1 LRLVRIAAAC
11 VLASLTLALPTSAEA
26 NHASNVMVA
35 QINKVR
41 ARHGLPPLRSSPSL
55 NRSSRRFARTMIRRD
70 FFGHRSRVSASRRFR
85 RLGEA
90 LAMHSGRRPGVRGT
104 LRGWLRSPSHRKLVL
119 TRSRRYVGAGMARGR
134 LGRGRA
140 VIWVMQVG
148 KL

>member
-1 LRLVRIAAAC
+1 LRLARIAAAC
-11 VLASLTLALPTSAEA
+11 VLASLTLALPAPAEA

-35 QINKVR
+35 KINKVR

-90 LAMHSGRRPGVRGT
+90 LAMHSGRRPGVSST

>member
-1 LRLVRIAAAC
+1 VRLVRIALAC
-11 VLASLTLALPTSAEA
+11 ALVSITLVLPATVEAHHATS
-26 NHASNVMVA
+26 SMVA
-35 QINKVR
+35 KINQVR

-70 FFGHRSRVSASRRFR
+70 FFGHRARVSASRRFH

-104 LRGWLRSPSHRKLVL
+104 LRSWMRSSSHRRLVL
-119 TRSRRYVGAGMARGR
+119 TRANRYVGAGMSRGR
-134 LGRGRA
+134 FGGRRA

-148 KL
+148 SL

>member
-11 VLASLTLALPTSAEA
+11 VLASLTLALPAPAEA
-26 NHASNVMVA
+26 HHAANVMVSK
-35 QINKVR
+35 INKVR

-55 NRSSRRFARTMIRRD
+55 KRSSRRFARTMIRRD
-70 FFGHRSRVSASRRFR
+70 FFGHRSRVSASHRFR

-90 LAMHSGRRPGVRGT
+90 IAMHSGGRPGVRGT

-148 KL
+148 RL